1 MLQFS
6 NSNRFANHLHR
17 GFSDG
22 KAHNTDAI
30 NLRTAILKTTIDQL
44 IAEEQQ
50 LDQQCRHMRMELEQT
65 QRNPENTYYAYVTR
79 DDLIDCFGDNVVLT
93 LRNFDFYETDAAGAL
108 AQQLTVVSANQTPVD
123 VRLVTQQGTVFGQPQ
138 SAASAA
144 VVADALLNSGSGKRS
159 PSPDVVDR
167 LGEDTAA
174 STAFLLSGR
183 LLRQRKRLRR
193 NFGRQR
199 RLCDEDDGE
208 DDDDDDGSSSE
219 SR

>member
-1 MLQFS
+1 
-6 NSNRFANHLHR
+6 
-17 GFSDG
+17 
-22 KAHNTDAI
+22 
-30 NLRTAILKTTIDQL
+30 
-44 IAEEQQ
+44 
-50 LDQQCRHMRMELEQT
+50 MRMELEHT

-123 VRLVTQQGTVFGQPQ
+123 VRLVTQQGTVFGPPPPPT
-138 SAASAA
+138 SAAD
-144 VVADALLNSGSGKRS
+144 VAESLLNSSAGKRS

-174 STAFLLSGR
+174 STAFLLSSR
-183 LLRQRKRLRR
+183 LLRRQKRLQR

-199 RLCDEDDGE
+199 RLCDEDDGDNV
-208 DDDDDDGSSSE
+208 DDDDTSSSE